1 MTQDTPGD
9 KTPVHNGDLGPG
21 LPPESRWIQPDP
33 GGSRGGRP
41 DVIGVVNSTETRD
54 YGLSP
59 QLRARLMGTFL
70 AAIGVTLLVVT
81 IVVFTF
87 DLPGD
92 VLSGLVIL
100 TVIGIFTLGFLLG
113 RRWYVVR
120 LDDLGYQVRF
130 VRGAG
135 QVKARWVDVVD
146 LAATEVHG
154 AKCVQ
159 LRLRNGSSTTIPVDL
174 IEGDKEEFVDEL
186 RRRLDGGQGRRRT

>member
-1 MTQDTPGD
+1 
-9 KTPVHNGDLGPG
+9 
-21 LPPESRWIQPDP
+21 
-33 GGSRGGRP
+33 
-41 DVIGVVNSTETRD
+41 VNTTETHD
-54 YGLSP
+54 YGLAP
-59 QLRARLMGTFL
+59 QLRARLMGIFL
-70 AAIGVTLLVVT
+70 ACIGVSLLVVT

-100 TVIGIFTLGFLLG
+100 TVVGIFTLGFLLG

-135 QVKARWVDVVD
+135 QIKARWVDVAD
-146 LAATEVHG
+146 LATSEVHG
-154 AKCVQ
+154 AKCVV

-186 RRRLDGGQGRRRT
+186 RRRLNASQGRRTD